1 MKKIVLLA
9 FVVSTICVSGQTKKG
24 VNLAKSL
31 KEGTITSKI
40 TPEFLWSLGR
50 ASEIKVSPDGTQ
62 VLFGITLYNVAENKG
77 NRDLYVMPTSGGEP
91 KRLTETP
98 GGEYNAIWRPDGKK
112 IGYISAEGGTPQI
125 WEMNIDGS
133 DKIQISNIVGGVN
146 GFAYSPKM
154 THLLYTADV
163 KLDATVQD
171 TYPDLPKANAMIYT
185 ELMYRH
191 WDSWAD
197 QSYSHIFVSA
207 YPIPKEGKAK
217 DIMPNERWDAPI
229 TPDGGME
236 QIAWNNAGTKI
247 AYACKKSFGKEYAT
261 STNSDIYIYDVAS
274 SKTSN
279 ISSPNHGYDMDPV
292 FSPDGKSIAWNSMK
306 TAGFESDKK
315 RIIIYNFATSKSE
328 DFSADFDQ
336 SSTNFAWSADGKILY
351 FISGVN
357 ATYQLYQLEIAKKKI
372 AQITKGVHDYTDLQ
386 VAAGNKLIGMK
397 MSMSM
402 PSEIFSVDL
411 KSGVETQI
419 SKINTEKMAKVAVGK
434 VEERWITTTDGKKML
449 TWVIYPPD
457 FNPAKKYPTLLY
469 TQGGPQ
475 SAISQFF
482 SYRWNFQI
490 MAANGYIVVA
500 PNRRGL
506 PTFGQEWNDQISQ
519 DYGGQ
524 NQIDCLTAIDTLCKE
539 PFVNKDKLGAV
550 GASYGG
556 FSVYWLA
563 GNHNK
568 RFKAFIA
575 HCGMFNLESWYG
587 TTEESFFANHDIG
600 GAYYNN
606 PRPKS
611 YDFSPHRFIG
621 NWDTPLLVIHGG
633 NDFRI
638 PYTEGMQAFNAAQMK
653 NIPSKFLFFPEETHF
668 VLKPQNAILW
678 QREFFKWF
686 DSYLK

>member
-1 MKKIVLLA
+1 MKRLVMLA
-9 FVVSTICVSGQTKKG
+9 LIMSTICVSGQNKKG
-24 VNLAKSL
+24 VSLAKSL
-31 KEGTITSKI
+31 KEGVTQKI

-50 ASEIKVSPDGTQ
+50 ISEIKVSPDGSL
-62 VLFGITLYNVAENKG
+62 VLFGITNYNIAENKG
-77 NRDLYVMPTSGGEP
+77 NRDLFVIPVTGGEP
-91 KRLTETP
+91 KRLTESQ
-98 GGEYNAIWRPDGKK
+98 GSEYNAIWRPDGKK
-112 IGYISAEGGTPQI
+112 IGYISSEGGSSQI
-125 WEMNIDGS
+125 WEMNPDGS
-133 DKIQISNIVGGVN
+133 DKIQISNIAGGIN
-146 GFAYSPKM
+146 AFAYSPTMK
-154 THLLYTADV
+154 HLLYTADV

-191 WDSWAD
+191 WDTWSD
-197 QSYSHIFVSA
+197 QSYSHIFITA
-207 YPIPKEGKAK
+207 YPMAKEVPGK
-217 DIMPNERWDAPI
+217 DIMPKERWDAPI

-236 QIAWNNAGTKI
+236 QIAWNNTGTKI

-261 STNSDIYIYDVAS
+261 STNSDIYLYDIAS
-274 SKTSN
+274 GKTSN
-279 ISSPNHGYDMDPV
+279 ISAPNPGYDMDPV
-292 FSPDGKSIAWNSMK
+292 FSPDGKQIAWNSMK

-315 RIIIYNFATSKSE
+315 RIMIYTFATSKAE
-328 DFSADFDQ
+328 DLSADFDQ
-336 SSTNFAWSADGKILY
+336 SSTNFAWSNDGKTLY
-351 FISGVN
+351 FISGIN
-357 ATYQLYQLEIAKKKI
+357 ATYQLYQLDIAKKKI
-372 AQITKGVHDYTDLQ
+372 TQITKGIHDYTDFQL
-386 VAAGNKLIGMK
+386 AGNKMVATK

-402 PSEIFSVDL
+402 PTEIFVVDM
-411 KSGVETQI
+411 KSGAEAQLSNV
-419 SKINTEKMAKVAVGK
+419 NTEKMAKVMKGR
-434 VEERWITTTDGKKML
+434 VEERWIGTTDGKKML

-457 FNPAKKYPTLLY
+457 FDPNKKYPTLLY

-506 PTFGQEWNDQISQ
+506 PTFGQEWNDQISL

-524 NQIDCLTAIDTLCKE
+524 NQMDCLAAIDTLCKE
-539 PFVNKDKLGAV
+539 PFVNKEKLGAV

-575 HCGMFNLESWYG
+575 HCGMFNFESWYG
-587 TTEESFFANHDIG
+587 TTEESFFANHDLG
-600 GAYYNN
+600 GAFYDKT
-606 PRPKS
+606 RPKS

-668 VLKPQNAILW
+668 VLKPQNSILW

>member
-1 MKKIVLLA
+1 MKKIILFTCAFITLSVLA
-9 FVVSTICVSGQTKKG
+9 QKDNTVG
-24 VNLAKSL
+24 LAKSL
-31 KEGTITSKI
+31 KERSVPERI

-50 ASEIKVSPDGTQ
+50 ISDVKISPDGNF
-62 VLFGITLYNVAENKG
+62 VLYGVTTYNISENKG
-77 NRDLYVMPTSGGEP
+77 NRDLFVVSVNGGEP
-91 KRLTETP
+91 KRLTETTYS
-98 GGEYNAIWRPDGKK
+98 EFNAIWRPDGKK
-112 IGYISAEGGTPQI
+112 IGYISTESGTPQI
-125 WEMNIDGS
+125 WEMNPDGTG
-133 DKIQISNIVGGVN
+133 KTQISNIASGVN
-146 GFAYSPKM
+146 GFSYSPTMKNILF
-154 THLLYTADV
+154 TSEV
-163 KLDATVQD
+163 KIDATVQD
-171 TYPDLPKANAMIYT
+171 IYPDLPKANAMIYS

-191 WDSWAD
+191 WDAWSD
-197 QSYSHIFVSA
+197 QSYSHLFVIS
-207 YPIPKEGKAK
+207 YPIPKDNQGK

-236 QIAWNNAGTKI
+236 QISWNNLGNKI
-247 AYACKKSFGKEYAT
+247 AYACKKSVGKEYAT
-261 STNSDIYIYDVAS
+261 STNSDIYLYDLTTD
-274 SKTSN
+274 KTSN
-279 ISSPNHGYDMDPV
+279 ISEPNPGYDLDPV
-292 FSPDGKSIAWNSMK
+292 FSPDGKLIAWNSMK

-315 RIIIYNFATSKSE
+315 RILIYNFSTSKAE
-328 DFSADFDQ
+328 DYSANFDQ
-336 SSTNFAWSADGKILY
+336 SSTNFVWNKDNKSIF
-351 FISGVN
+351 FISGIH
-357 ATYQLYQLEIAKKKI
+357 ATYQLYQLDIAKKKI
-372 AQITKGVHDYTDLQ
+372 IQITKGKHDYTDVQ
-386 VAAGNKLIGMK
+386 FVNNNKLIATK

-402 PSEIFSVDL
+402 PVEIFAVDI
-411 KSGVETQI
+411 KTGTEIQI
-419 SKINTEKMAKVAVGK
+419 SNVNTEKMDKVIKGK
-434 VEERWITTTDGKKML
+434 VEERWIGTTDGKKML

-457 FNPAKKYPTLLY
+457 FDPNKKYPTLLY

-475 SAISQFF
+475 SAISQFW

-490 MAANGYIVVA
+490 MAAKGYIVVA

-568 RFKAFIA
+568 RFKAFIS
-575 HCGMFNLESWYG
+575 HCGMFNFESWYG
-587 TTEESFFANHDIG
+587 STEESFFANHDLG

-606 PRPKS
+606 PKPKS

-621 NWDTPLLVIHGG
+621 NWDTPILVIHGG

-638 PYTEGMQAFNAAQMK
+638 PYTEGMQAFNAAQMRG
-653 NIPSKFLFFPEETHF
+653 IPSKFLFFPEESHF
-668 VLKPQNAILW
+668 VLKPQNSILW